1 MHRYTQV
8 LLYLIYWSAV
18 MFMISWPL
26 NEQSDYE
33 SNLQAVFL
41 FTLFVYGGEILRS
54 PINVVYCTA
63 GRFSMEIGC
72 S

>member
-1 MHRYTQV
+1 
-8 LLYLIYWSAV
+8 

-63 GRFSMEIGC
+63 GRLSMEIGC

>member
-1 MHRYTQV
+1 
-8 LLYLIYWSAV
+8 

-26 NEQSDYE
+26 NEQSDYK
-33 SNLQAVFL
+33 SNFQAVFL